1 MKRSFTHPDP
11 LLFDHMHKVINIYLP
26 SLWLVKGDPSLLF
39 YLYIFCIC
47 ICPRWQG
54 GSLTLKGLFYRGW
67 WWRWWWHSWWWGRLC
82 RFLSTYIYSFV
93 GLYLVCHVN
102 MNIASPEASNILKFL
117 DCKKIFVVLICY
129 LRTVTACPMKM
140 ILMMMETVC
149 LTETRMMWDQENN
162 VLENVTFLSL

>member
-47 ICPRWQG
+47 ISPRWQG

-67 WWRWWWHSWWWGRLC
+67 WWRWWWHSRWRRRLC
-82 RFLSTYIYSFV
+82 RFLSIISSRGTLFSLADCSQGTSIW
-93 GLYLVCHVN
+93 
-102 MNIASPEASNILKFL
+102 ILHLLKSL
-117 DCKKIFVVLICY
+117 DCKKTY
-129 LRTVTACPMKM
+129 LWFYFATSGRWRPVQWRWSWWWWRRCAWRRRGWCEIRKIM
-140 ILMMMETVC
+140 
-149 LTETRMMWDQENN
+149 
-162 VLENVTFLSL
+162 S